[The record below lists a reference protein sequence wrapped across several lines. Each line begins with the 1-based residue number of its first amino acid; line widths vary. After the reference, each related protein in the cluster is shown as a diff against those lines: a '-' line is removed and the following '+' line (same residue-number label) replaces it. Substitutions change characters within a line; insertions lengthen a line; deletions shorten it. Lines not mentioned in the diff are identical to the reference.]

1 MTLPDGSFQIL
12 RLKKGAYGPSF
23 STSLI
28 SFQTLRDEGIYWDTF
43 SEPTRLVRRNQTIG
57 ILQRKYRQF
66 VLEFRPTA
74 EAETVNFDTVFQAT
88 KSRRA
93 GTKDPRPASQGDG
106 NLWHARLGHPGP
118 LALHKLGLRNGVRIK
133 GPKTVECEFCA
144 QGKARK
150 QISRRPPDRERNSPC
165 HEIWID
171 WTDLS
176 ADHEDFVRVMFITDA
191 FTGMVFPYF
200 MRTYQEKHNWAV
212 LRDFVHWMKDRYG
225 FEVKIRSWK
234 PHVIFEIELQ
244 ESRLTKRACK

>member
-133 GPKTVECEFCA
+133 GPKTVE
-144 QGKARK
+144 
-150 QISRRPPDRERNSPC
+150 NSPC

>member
-12 RLKKGAYGPSF
+12 RLKKVAYCPSF

-28 SFQTLRDEGIYWDTF
+28 SFQALRDEGIYWDTF

-57 ILQRKYRQF
+57 ILQRRYQQF

-88 KSRRA
+88 KPRRA
-93 GTKDPRPASQGDG
+93 GTKDLARPAKETATSGTPASVTGPTGPPQARPSERGSNQGAKDC
-106 NLWHARLGHPGP
+106 
-118 LALHKLGLRNGVRIK
+118 GVRILCS
-133 GPKTVECEFCA
+133 GEGQETNFPQT
-144 QGKARK
+144 
-150 QISRRPPDRERNSPC
+150 PDRERNRPC

-200 MRTYQEKHNWAV
+200 MRTYQEKHN
-212 LRDFVHWMKDRYG
+212 
-225 FEVKIRSWK
+225 
-234 PHVIFEIELQ
+234 
-244 ESRLTKRACK
+244 